1 MSETNQPRRRRRGS
15 IFFALLLVTLGVIF
29 LLSNTGVI
37 EGDAWSLIWQFWPL
51 LLIVIGLDSIY
62 KREGL
67 VAPTFLIGI
76 GVIFLLAN
84 LGYLSV
90 NVWQMV
96 LTLWPIL
103 LIAVGFD
110 ILVGRRSIW
119 AAIAGITL
127 ILIILAGSLW
137 LFGVSASQGNLVQG
151 EAIQQSLEGATRAE
165 VKIEPGAGDI
175 QIAAT
180 DLAGVLIEGSVPSGS
195 NQRIESS
202 YTVSDGVGNYLLRDS
217 GSTSYFPGA
226 NPGRL
231 AWNLNL
237 TDAIP
242 LELTLNLGA
251 GNLDADLSKLDLDS
265 LVVNT
270 AVGSTSVTLPA
281 QDELA
286 VDIEGAIGQIV
297 VTVPEGVGVRVNA
310 NTALVSVQMLPG
322 FVRQDDVYQSQDYQ
336 SASQQVDV
344 TVNLAIGSVVV
355 QHGP

>member
-1 MSETNQPRRRRRGS
+1 MSETNQPRRRGRGS
-15 IFFALLLVTLGVIF
+15 IFFALLLVILGVIF

-37 EGDAWSLIWQFWPL
+37 QGDAWSIIWQFWPL

-67 VAPTFLIGI
+67 VAPTFMIGI

-103 LIAVGFD
+103 LIAIGFD

-119 AAIAGITL
+119 AAIAGVIL

-137 LFGVSASQGNLVQG
+137 LFGVSAQGNLVQG

-251 GNLDADLSKLDLDS
+251 GNLDADLGRLDLDS

-281 QDELA
+281 QDELV

-297 VTVPEGVGVRVNA
+297 VTVPEGVGVRVSA
-310 NTALVSVQMLPG
+310 DTALVSVQMPPG
-322 FVRQDDVYQSQDYQ
+322 FVRQEDVYQSQDYQ

-344 TVNLAIGSVVV
+344 TVNLAIGSLVVR
-355 QHGP
+355 HGP

>member
-1 MSETNQPRRRRRGS
+1 MSETNQPRRRGRGS
-15 IFFALLLVTLGVIF
+15 IFFALLLVILGVIF

-67 VAPTFLIGI
+67 VAPTFMIGI

-90 NVWQMV
+90 NVWRMV

-103 LIAVGFD
+103 LIAIGFD

-119 AAIAGITL
+119 AAIAGIIL

-165 VKIEPGAGDI
+165 VKIDTGAGDI
-175 QIAAT
+175 QIGAT
-180 DLAGVLIEGSVPSGS
+180 DLSEILIVGSVPARS

-202 YTVSDGVGNYLLRDS
+202 YTVNNGVGNYLIRDS
-217 GSTSYFPGA
+217 SSTFFFPGT
-226 NPGRL
+226 NPGQM
-231 AWNLNL
+231 AWDLNL

-242 LELTLNLGA
+242 LDLTLNLGA

-265 LVVNT
+265 LFINT
-270 AVGSTSVTLPA
+270 AVGSTSVSLPA
-281 QDELA
+281 QDDL
-286 VDIEGAIGQIV
+286 VVGTNGAIGQIL
-297 VTVPEGVGVRVNA
+297 VTIPEGVGVRVQA
-310 NTALVSVQMLPG
+310 ETALVSVQMPPG
-322 FVRQDDVYQSQDYQ
+322 FVRQENVYQSPDYEL
-336 SASQQVDV
+336 ATQQVDM
-344 TVNLAIGSVVV
+344 TIKLAIGSVVV
-355 QHGP
+355 RNGP